1 MNKNIFIY
9 SAFIIPII
17 LTIIIH
23 IYGIPRAKADF
34 DQFKQYDDMLTFY
47 DNNVFPTMGTKMW
60 SADADYTPRM
70 PGGFYYIVYTLLYKI
85 TYENFTLS
93 RIVFIILCL
102 LSLALFLFWLYKR
115 FGKYITSVFS
125 ALILCNAYLFFA
137 STDIY
142 NPNIMIYLSFI
153 LLMLFCEYVIDG
165 KYSYVSALF
174 MYPVIALM
182 AQCHFAVFF
191 SIVPSL
197 LVYHI
202 IRFKKLTKKY
212 IVPLLLS
219 VFISFLLYLPYLI
232 NEINNGFSN
241 TLSMLSF
248 RGGGKIIA
256 FPQIY
261 CMLIYPT
268 TEMSIFYGRD
278 SAILYFWFKNNPF
291 LFFEALMLL
300 ATAVFSIAALVFSV
314 KKTFSKNNQSN
325 DIKDIMLRES
335 MILYLIYIPT
345 TLFVFFAVN
354 SKPGT
359 FHYIYNA
366 FALSFVPILILLR
379 SIEQGKLIK
388 LKTILPIF
396 AILVSVSFSLQIVRA
411 INLYMSPYNYDNHR
425 ALMEAVLNDSNGE
438 QFNIEAI
445 RTVST
450 VRDIYELASDMYGI
464 KDKWNMNENAK
475 LTYFIYMRDMYF
487 FENKWEDVKNDRNK
501 PIPENSVKIWGND
514 ALAVYK
520 YIKD

>member
-1 MNKNIFIY
+1 MKKYIYY

-17 LTIIIH
+17 LTVIIH

-34 DQFKQYDDMLTFY
+34 DQYKQYDDMLTFY
-47 DNNVFPTMGTKMW
+47 NNNAFPTAGTKMW
-60 SADADYTPRM
+60 SAYDDYTPRM
-70 PGGFYYIVYTLLYKI
+70 PGGFYYIVYTILYKI
-85 TYENFTLS
+85 TNENFMLS
-93 RIVFIILCL
+93 RILFMILCL

-137 STDIY
+137 SIDIY

-153 LLMLFCEYVIDG
+153 LLILFCEYVTDG
-165 KYSYVSALF
+165 KYSYISALF
-174 MYPVIALM
+174 IYPVTALM

-197 LVYHI
+197 LIYHI

-212 IVPLLLS
+212 IVPLLIS

-232 NEINNGFSN
+232 SEINNGFSN

-248 RGGGKIIA
+248 RSGGKIMA

-268 TEMSIFYGRD
+268 TEMSIFYGRTN
-278 SAILYFWFKNNPF
+278 AILYFWFKNNPF
-291 LFFEALMLL
+291 LFFEALILL
-300 ATAVFSIAALVFSV
+300 LTAAFSLTALVFSI
-314 KKTFSKNNQSN
+314 KRIFLNNNQSN

-345 TLFVFFAVN
+345 TLFVFFTAN

-366 FALSFVPILILLR
+366 FALSFVPILIFIR
-379 SIEQGKLIK
+379 NIEQCKLIK
-388 LKTILPIF
+388 LKTILPLF
-396 AILVSVSFSLQIVRA
+396 TILVSISFSLQIIRT
-411 INLYMSPYNYDNHR
+411 INLYTNPYSYDNNR
-425 ALMEAVLNDSNGE
+425 ALMEVILNDADGE
-438 QFNIEAI
+438 EFNIESI
-445 RTVST
+445 RTVSMI
-450 VRDIYELASDMYGI
+450 RYMYELASDMYGI
-464 KDKWNMNENAK
+464 KNKWNMNENAK
-475 LTYFIYMRDMYF
+475 LTYFIYNRDMYF
-487 FENKWEDVKNDRNK
+487 FEGKWKDVKDDKNK
-501 PIPENSVKIWGND
+501 PIPENSVKIYGND
-514 ALAVYK
+514 ALSVYK